1 MSTIIST
8 TLDVTTFP
16 NNETSYTSDGP
27 IWVVTVSVIIVLL
40 EFTIFVFVSQSSWN
54 LYRNKRKNRHR
65 TNNLWEFMKSLPP
78 LKKCFLASNLII
90 LMDCFIFTVSIT
102 VPLNYNEKLCSIFL
116 RIIGVT
122 FYTLSMNTV
131 YIYLWG
137 RQHYLHTSPAL
148 RAILPKWFPI
158 LSKAALVFTIL
169 SDVAKL
175 VISWDLLGLGT
186 LVESDYHNQ
195 TCYHKKSA
203 VTVIPAV
210 IMSTTVFTQAMYT
223 TLFCATLKYYQK
235 SNKMATNGSN
245 LFLAAQCV
253 RCVRIAI
260 LCMFTDT
267 LTIFILQTLGPIIPQ
282 VIIQALTKADLCF
295 NLICML
301 LCFSSV
307 KT

>member
-1 MSTIIST
+1 MGCDGVCYNCAVGVHDIRVCFAKLVELVSQQEEKS
-8 TLDVTTFP
+8 
-16 NNETSYTSDGP
+16 TSDQQLVG
-27 IWVVTVSVIIVLL
+27 IYEIVASIKKMFPCVKLDNTDGLL
-40 EFTIFVFVSQSSWN
+40 YI
-54 LYRNKRKNRHR
+54 H
-65 TNNLWEFMKSLPP
+65 
-78 LKKCFLASNLII
+78 
-90 LMDCFIFTVSIT
+90 
-102 VPLNYNEKLCSIFL
+102 
-116 RIIGVT
+116 
-122 FYTLSMNTV
+122 V